1 MFLAG
6 WCVLSEDHGSMLL
19 AEALLEECLKENFA
33 KLKDSIPLSEKS
45 EPKLSEAKQYLTNIL
60 SRGKLRVSGFYHCNS
75 CYWMLLSYD
84 Y

>member
-6 WCVLSEDHGSMLL
+6 WCVLSEDHGSLLL

-45 EPKLSEAKQYLTNIL
+45 EPRLSEAKQYLTNIL
-60 SRGKLRVSGFYHCNS
+60 SRGKLRVSGLYHHNS
-75 CYWMLLSYD
+75 CQLDTSFI
-84 Y
+84 